1 MGNQWDE
8 RDHAVKSLKGTAI
21 ELMGLCSWLA
31 DECDAGDLSQLLDV
45 AYVRGLQ
52 HDLEMGNYS
61 LRGAVD
67 SLRDVLDGGDVATV
81 WVKE

>member
-8 RDHAVKSLKGTAI
+8 RDHAIKSLKGTAI
-21 ELMGLCSWLA
+21 ELMGLCSWLV
-31 DECDAGDLSQLLDV
+31 DECESNDLSQLLDV
-45 AYVRGLQ
+45 VYVRGLQ

-67 SLRDVLDGGDVATV
+67 NLRDILECDDETV